1 MGVIQLEWNI
11 DGTCLFVRLG
21 KFPGSSCCPAWPNPE
36 SLAESAPLLAH
47 IYSFL
52 PTPEARLPD
61 TIKLEAA
68 ILFSRPISAARW
80 NPQRARRL
88 AICTHD
94 TQATA
99 NLPALGGSR
108 RNTQFEEAIEV
119 VGSGVYVWDG
129 DWENED
135 SAMDA
140 AHDGEI
146 SKESKMVEGV
156 VEGIAVPHR
165 E

>member
-1 MGVIQLEWNI
+1 
-11 DGTCLFVRLG
+11 
-21 KFPGSSCCPAWPNPE
+21 
-36 SLAESAPLLAH
+36 
-47 IYSFL
+47 
-52 PTPEARLPD
+52 
-61 TIKLEAA
+61 
-68 ILFSRPISAARW
+68 
-80 NPQRARRL
+80 
-88 AICTHD
+88 
-94 TQATA
+94 
-99 NLPALGGSR
+99 LPALGGSR